1 MKKFIFIALALL
13 IAVEVVVLAIRFGPS
28 TDTDPAPAQT
38 SGPAQ
43 GLDTGPPLASTAP
56 TAAPRLPAPNL
67 PPETKGV
74 IRSEFFGLKPLALD
88 LEAPVFQQ
96 QDDGRILKT
105 DVAEQLN
112 DLNDPEQDPV
122 QDIQILTSAVAS
134 YRQIF
139 RENPIAGENREVV
152 EALTGS
158 NPYRLM
164 FIDPTHPAISS
175 DNQLVDRWNVPYEF
189 HPVSGDHMEI
199 RSAGVDQQFGTGD
212 DIMIEEPFEFGSSE
226 NFDESDQ

>member
-13 IAVEVVVLAIRFGPS
+13 IAVEVIVLAVRFGPS
-28 TDTDPAPAQT
+28 KDANPAPVQA

-43 GLDTGPPLASTAP
+43 GMDSESSPASALP

-67 PPETKGV
+67 PPETTGV

-88 LEAPVFQQ
+88 LEAPVFKQ
-96 QDDGRILKT
+96 QDDGRVLKT

-112 DLNDPEQDPV
+112 DLNDPEKEPV
-122 QDIQILTSAVAS
+122 EDIQILTSAVAS

-152 EALTGS
+152 EALTGK
-158 NPYRLM
+158 NPYRMM
-164 FIDPTHPAISS
+164 FIDPTHPAINS

-189 HPVSGDHMEI
+189 HPVSRDHMEI

-226 NFDESDQ
+226 NFDESGQ